1 MRRVKKAVCKLVL
14 VAAGLG
20 LLMAVDAAAHGQ
32 LASAVLYG
40 AGMSLA
46 ANRAAGGL
54 LGQGGGHDET

>member
-20 LLMAVDAAAHGQ
+20 LLMVVDAAAHGQ

-40 AGMSLA
+40 TGMALA
-46 ANRAAGGL
+46 ANRAAGCL
-54 LGQGGGHDET
+54 LGQGGGHDEG